1 MCLFPCISHG
11 TMLKSYLF
19 NVPIQCCS
27 AQLLS
32 FRSCHD
38 HTAGGFPSYPHLCL
52 ASLCLHQGR
61 STITPDLKAVLRK
74 CFPTR
79 SSLLLSS
86 PCAQEGN
93 FVIFFPFCVAKP
105 RHGPASVDQPAC
117 LPWGGLPEQDDRL
130 TSTSCIRQGQ
140 SETCS
145 GVAQD
150 PRARRCLF

>member
-19 NVPIQCCS
+19 NIPIQCHS
-27 AQLLS
+27 AHLLS
-32 FRSCHD
+32 FRSGHD
-38 HTAGGFPSYPHLCL
+38 PTAGGFPSYPRLCL
-52 ASLCLHQGR
+52 ASLCGAPLPQISRLFSGN
-61 STITPDLKAVLRK
+61 VFLRT
-74 CFPTR
+74 C

-117 LPWGGLPEQDDRL
+117 LPWGGLPEQDDHL
-130 TSTSCIRQGQ
+130 TSTSCVRQGQ
-140 SETCS
+140 SQTCS
-145 GVAQD
+145 GVAQE
-150 PRARRCLF
+150 PRAERCLF